1 MFANPPNRTDY
12 LTFLR
17 NVAGIPVS
25 ALPDSSTQIDDTLS
39 VAQDIV
45 NMTIQEAAP
54 TIYVLAVY
62 NLATDR
68 LLNYA
73 IDQTGQT
80 YFVDIRKAWNL
91 LDITVGVIS
100 GGTDQ
105 GTTSAIENPEQLK
118 MLTLAD
124 LQMLKTPYGR
134 TYLGFAQS
142 YGTNLWG
149 LT

>member
-12 LTFLR
+12 LSFLR
-17 NVAGIPVS
+17 NVAGVPVS
-25 ALPDSSTQIDDTLS
+25 ALPDSSTQIDDTLA

-45 NMTIQEAAP
+45 SMTIQEAAP